1 MLERTDRMLVSLKRG
16 IEEMRGVHVSQQG
29 APAASAPVQSVPTV
43 VQQQPPQLQHAQAM
57 SETIEQGVARSQS
70 QQPPPQVTIAAP
82 TGEPDRPRGNVWPVE
97 VSRD

>member
-1 MLERTDRMLVSLKRG
+1 MLERTDRMLVGLKRG

-29 APAASAPVQSVPTV
+29 APAASAVPTV
-43 VQQQPPQLQHAQAM
+43 AQQQPPQLQHAQAM
-57 SETIEQGVARSQS
+57 SETIEKGVVRSQS

-82 TGEPDRPRGNVWPVE
+82 TGEPDRPRGSVWPVE